1 MKLVQNHGSAIKK
14 EVDLKPEED
23 QQKTSYCY
31 ECFFAKKQS
40 HCAHYAVII
49 LFMFQIQKST
59 LTNTLFYLCEILIHE
74 K

>member
-31 ECFFAKKQS
+31 ECFFFARKQS
-40 HCAHYAVII
+40 HCTHYAVII

-59 LTNTLFYLCEILIHE
+59 LTNTFYFIYV
-74 K
+74 KF